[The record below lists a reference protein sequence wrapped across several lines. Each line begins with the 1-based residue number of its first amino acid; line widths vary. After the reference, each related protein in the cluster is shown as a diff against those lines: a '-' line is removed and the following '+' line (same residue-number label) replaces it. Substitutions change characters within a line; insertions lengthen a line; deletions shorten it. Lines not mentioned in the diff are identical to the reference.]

1 MDNGMDFSPPH
12 YKGSYVFVVSDRQW
26 KRSQMKGQRVLW
38 EGEVVA
44 MVSSCI
50 TNTSLSASEKEA
62 PIAIFRLDGG
72 CGEATWNHAMA
83 KVV

>member
-1 MDNGMDFSPPH
+1 M
-12 YKGSYVFVVSDRQW
+12 
-26 KRSQMKGQRVLW
+26 LW

-50 TNTSLSASEKEA
+50 TNTSLSASENEA

-72 CGEATWNHAMA
+72 CGGATWNHATAM
-83 KVV
+83 VV